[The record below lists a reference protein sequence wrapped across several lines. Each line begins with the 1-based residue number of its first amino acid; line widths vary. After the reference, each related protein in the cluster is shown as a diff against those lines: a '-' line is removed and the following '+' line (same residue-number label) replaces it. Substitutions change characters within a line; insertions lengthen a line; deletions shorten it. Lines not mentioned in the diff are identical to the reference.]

1 MHHVYVVDKKGR
13 PLMPTIRFGHVRKLL
28 KECKAVPI
36 SHSPFTIRLKY
47 DVPGFPAFVIIDSD
61 GKVLNECLGL
71 NPFLEALKK
80 YIPAEEVDKL
90 SKEYKQ

>member
-1 MHHVYVVDKKGR
+1 MPFLPIAVSADRLPDWKKK
-13 PLMPTIRFGHVRKLL
+13 PLGEVSWHDWNDFKYARDIL
-28 KECKAVPI
+28 K
-36 SHSPFTIRLKY
+36 KY

-71 NPFLEALKK
+71 NQFFEALKK